1 MNKNDILLIQIERFI
16 KYLKK
21 LDDVDFN
28 NLGIGLMK
36 IEFAKRYLPNA
47 DEQKEQSDTAYIY
60 QELQQANTRE
70 EVIVLL
76 EARRLK
82 KKDLESLLDLMDVH
96 YNKKDNKQKLQSK
109 IAEITVGTKL
119 RLDAIK
125 KK

>member
-28 NLGIGLMK
+28 NLGLGLMK
-36 IEFAKRYLPNA
+36 IEFTKRYLPNV

-60 QELQQANTRE
+60 QELQQATTRD
-70 EVIVLL
+70 EVIALL
-76 EARRLK
+76 EGRRLK
-82 KKDLESLLDLMDVH
+82 KKDLEGILDYMDVH
-96 YNKKDNKQKLQSK
+96 YNKRDNKQKLQSK
-109 IAEITVGTKL
+109 IAEITVGSKL
-119 RLDAIK
+119 RFDAIK